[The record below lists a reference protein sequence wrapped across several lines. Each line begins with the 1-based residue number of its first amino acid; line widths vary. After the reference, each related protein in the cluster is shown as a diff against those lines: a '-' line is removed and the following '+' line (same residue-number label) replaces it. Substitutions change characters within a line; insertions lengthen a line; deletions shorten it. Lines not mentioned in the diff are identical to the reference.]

1 MSVPAR
7 VAAGASAAPDAGR
20 SDAIRG
26 LHQEEARDCQWEAGR
41 DFPWVMGGLVRPVLP
56 QHWDELESRL
66 TQRLP
71 GERLRAVCWKGPL
84 AAQAPRVVPPRASLV
99 LQPVPDGE
107 LA

>member
-56 QHWDELESRL
+56 PHRGVQGRH
-66 TQRLP
+66 QMQLP
-71 GERLRAVCWKGPL
+71 RDDWPKAVCWKGPL